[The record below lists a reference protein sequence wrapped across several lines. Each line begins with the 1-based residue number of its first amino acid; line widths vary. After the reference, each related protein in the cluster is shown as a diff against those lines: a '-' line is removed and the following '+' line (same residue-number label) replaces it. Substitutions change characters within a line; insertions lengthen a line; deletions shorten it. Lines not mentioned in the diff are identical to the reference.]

1 MKLRNFFG
9 HLNTVNKHKLKV
21 LQLCIYAGI
30 PVRGLLHDLSKYT
43 PTEFIEG
50 VKYYTDG
57 KKSPISTRKK
67 EVGYSNAWLHHKGRN
82 KHHFEYWYDFNAPIK
97 TPLIPFKYF
106 AEMVCDTLAAS
117 ITYNGKNWTPKT
129 NYDYFKNR
137 KDLDYINPCI
147 IKMLEHIYKELI
159 KTNDIKKVLKKSNLK
174 KIYNKYK

>member
-1 MKLRNFFG
+1 MKIREHFQTITY
-9 HLNTVNKHKLKV
+9 HRKL
-21 LQLCIYAGI
+21 
-30 PVRGLLHDLSKYT
+30 VRQGCFRVGLYWQGLTHDLSKFS
-43 PTEFIEG
+43 PTEFLMGI
-50 VKYYTDG
+50 KYYQGDR
-57 KKSPISTRKK
+57 SPNNAEK
-67 EVGYSNAWLHHKGRN
+67 EAKGYSSSWLHHKGRN

-137 KDLDYINPCI
+137 KDLDYINPSI

-174 KIYNKYK
+174 KIYDKYK